1 MRIELDHIGK
11 RYNRHWIFK
20 DINLSLRSEEA
31 YVVLG
36 ANGSGKS
43 TLLQILAGSLLAS
56 EGRISYFQG
65 TNEIAA
71 DRIYRSVSIVA
82 PYIDLIDSY
91 TVKELIDFQF
101 QFKSFYRGVTPDA
114 ILELINLRSI
124 QSKPL
129 KEFSSGM
136 RQRIKLALAI
146 FSDSSLLLLD
156 EPTNNLDPASRDE
169 ILAALSEYQGAVV
182 MVTHDVGAVVALKPE
197 RVLLLPDGDEDLW
210 NDEYFD
216 LIALE

>member
-156 EPTNNLDPASRDE
+156 EPTSNLDKEGIAWYRNLMDNYRSDRLVVVFSNQQKDEYQFCTKE
-169 ILAALSEYQGAVV
+169 IL
-182 MVTHDVGAVVALKPE
+182 
-197 RVLLLPDGDEDLW
+197 
-210 NDEYFD
+210 
-216 LIALE
+216 LEHYKSASFL